1 MSARPPHL
9 LLVDDEPVI
18 LQILRAVFAA
28 EPVRLSACAD
38 GASAAAL
45 IAGDP
50 VDLLITDKNL
60 PDLSGIELMRRLK
73 QQDPL
78 AEAILITGYAS
89 VDTAVDALA
98 LGAFD
103 YLRKPLDDVF
113 DVRRKAQRALERQRM
128 ARENRQLLADLQR
141 KNAEL
146 EAALAETRA
155 LQSELIQSEKLAGI
169 GTLAAG
175 IAHEVSSPLFGVL
188 GLAEAILEEDEL
200 PVVRSHAREIV
211 EYSENIRHIVQELT
225 SYARSSDLDDEE
237 QTADVALALDDAQ
250 RLLSRTATLGGVE
263 LRLEVE
269 PGLRARIRGTE
280 LQQVLLNLIKNAA
293 EAVVEHR
300 PEGERWV
307 EVAAWSEGGLAL
319 LRVHDNGPG
328 IAPARLRQV
337 FDPFF
342 TTKPPGRGTG
352 LGLNVVYRIVTRNS
366 GQVDVDSPP
375 GEGARFRVRLPRA

>member
-18 LQILRAVFAA
+18 LQILRAVFAG
-28 EPVRLSACAD
+28 EEVRLSACAD

-45 IAGDP
+45 IERDP

-73 QQDPL
+73 AQDPL

-89 VDTAVDALA
+89 VDTAVDALG

-113 DVRRKAQRALERQRM
+113 DVRRKAWRALERRRM
-128 ARENRQLLADLQR
+128 ARENQQLLVDLQR
-141 KNAEL
+141 KNVEL
-146 EAALAETRA
+146 EAALTETRA
-155 LQSELIQSEKLAGI
+155 LQAELIQSEKLAGI

-188 GLAEAILEEDEL
+188 GLAEAILDEDDL
-200 PVVRSHAREIV
+200 TVARSHAREIV

-225 SYARSSDLDDEE
+225 SYARAPEGDDEE

-250 RLLSRTATLGGVE
+250 RLLARTAALGGVE
-263 LRLEVE
+263 LRQRVE

-293 EAVVEHR
+293 EAVIEHR
-300 PEGERWV
+300 GDGEKWV
-307 EVAAWSEGGLAL
+307 AVEAWSEGGLAL
-319 LRVHDNGPG
+319 LRVQDNGPG
-328 IAPARLRQV
+328 IAPSRLRQV